1 MKNMSV
7 RSIIILFCTA
17 LTLSLFAFTTVYATE
32 SGLTIYPA
40 KGQTSEQQNMDEG
53 YCRQWAMEQTGFDPS
68 QKTLPQVQM
77 KSSVGGQTVKGA
89 AGGAL
94 IGTGIG
100 AIAGS
105 AGKGAAIGAAAG
117 GAGSGIKENKSQK
130 QRDDEYQQYLAK
142 RKAETEQYNKA
153 QSACL
158 EGRGYTVR

>member
-1 MKNMSV
+1 MKNRRF
-7 RSIIILFCTA
+7 RSIVILFCTTLTPLFFA
-17 LTLSLFAFTTVYATE
+17 LTTVNATE

-40 KGQTSEQQNMDEG
+40 KGQTPEQQKQDQG

-105 AGKGAAIGAAAG
+105 AGKGAAIGAATG
-117 GAGSGIKENKSQK
+117 GAALGIKENKSQK
-130 QRDDEYQQYLAK
+130 QRDAEYQQYLAK

>member
-7 RSIIILFCTA
+7 RSTAILFCT
-17 LTLSLFAFTTVYATE
+17 TITFSLSAFTTVNGNE
-32 SGLTIYPA
+32 SGLTIYPER
-40 KGQTSEQQNMDEG
+40 GQTSEQQKQDQG
-53 YCRQWAMEQTGFDPS
+53 YCRKWAMEQTGFDPS

-77 KSSVGGQTVKGA
+77 KSSVGGQTAKGA

-105 AGKGAAIGAAAG
+105 AGKGAAIGAATG
-117 GAGSGIKENKSQK
+117 GAALGIRENKSQK
-130 QRDDEYQQYLAK
+130 QRDAEYQQYLAK
-142 RKAETEQYNKA
+142 RKAETEKYNKA

-158 EGRGYTVR
+158 EGRGYSVR